1 MKLKNIH
8 TNIRTKII
16 IKKTWLFTVGHYN
29 EKSSPSSSF
38 LFHNNNNNKKL
49 TTTTTNILINMK
61 INVNDYCFSLYN
73 MILLDIV
80 IYNTFQKY
88 FQLENVSKY
97 IF

>member
-1 MKLKNIH
+1 MKLKNIL

-16 IKKTWLFTVGHYN
+16 II
-29 EKSSPSSSF
+29 
-38 LFHNNNNNKKL
+38 KKL
-49 TTTTTNILINMK
+49 DFSPLVTTMKNQALIVLFYFIIIIIKIKITTTTTNILINMK

-88 FQLENVSKY
+88 FQLENVLK
-97 IF
+97 

>member
-1 MKLKNIH
+1 MKLKNIL
-8 TNIRTKII
+8 TNIRIKIIKKKLGFSPLVTTMKNQALIVLFYFIIII
-16 IKKTWLFTVGHYN
+16 IKIKI
-29 EKSSPSSSF
+29 
-38 LFHNNNNNKKL
+38 

-88 FQLENVSKY
+88 FQLENVSK
-97 IF
+97 

>member
-1 MKLKNIH
+1 MKLKNIL

-16 IKKTWLFTVGHYN
+16 IKKKLGFSPLVTTMKNQALLVLFY
-29 EKSSPSSSF
+29 F
-38 LFHNNNNNKKL
+38 IIIIIKKI

-88 FQLENVSKY
+88 FQLENVLK
-97 IF
+97 

>member
-1 MKLKNIH
+1 MKNQAL
-8 TNIRTKII
+8 
-16 IKKTWLFTVGHYN
+16 LVF
-29 EKSSPSSSF
+29 F
-38 LFHNNNNNKKL
+38 LFHNNNNKKI
-49 TTTTTNILINMK
+49 TMTTTNILINMK

-73 MILLDIV
+73 MIWLDIV